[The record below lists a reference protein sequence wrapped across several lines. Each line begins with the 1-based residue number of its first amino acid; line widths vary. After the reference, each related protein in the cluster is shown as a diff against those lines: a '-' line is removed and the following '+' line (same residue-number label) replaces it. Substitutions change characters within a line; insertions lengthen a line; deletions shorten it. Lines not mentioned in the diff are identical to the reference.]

1 VVKHSYW
8 VREGARRL
16 RVHGF
21 DIMRTAVVAGAA
33 FGLAGLVHRNPF
45 FAPIAATLVMTAA
58 AGQRLLRATELMLG
72 VTLGI
77 AVATALVSAI
87 GTGIAP
93 IVLVV
98 GVSMA
103 VAAVLGAG
111 PGLMSQTAV
120 SALLVRHDRGKS

>member
-1 VVKHSYW
+1 M
-8 VREGARRL
+8 REGARRL
-16 RVHGF
+16 RVHGL
-21 DIMRTAVVAGAA
+21 DIVRTAVVAGAA

-98 GVSMA
+98 GLRWRS
-103 VAAVLGAG
+103 LR
-111 PGLMSQTAV
+111 S
-120 SALLVRHDRGKS
+120 SAPARG